1 MLNYFRYEQSYKLR
15 NKKTTDM
22 KRILLALLIGGAT
35 LTSLSSCTKEYITQ
49 EVNVLDG
56 VSYVYPVNSNQW
68 TKNGNI
74 YSIEIAVKDLDAQYY
89 ENGHVSVAVNF
100 VDSKTYELIPSIIFG
115 HDYSSNYSIG
125 KVRIFARD
133 VSGLTPKAPN
143 DMDIKIVLTDATAG
157 N

>member
-1 MLNYFRYEQSYKLR
+1 
-15 NKKTTDM
+15 M

-35 LTSLSSCTKEYITQ
+35 LTSLSSCTKEYITE

-56 VSYVYPVNSNQW
+56 FSYVYPVNSNQW

-74 YSIEIAVKDLDAQYY
+74 YSIEIAVNNLDEQYY
-89 ENGHVSVAVNF
+89 EDGHVSVAVNF
-100 VDSKTYELIPSIIFG
+100 VGSKTYELIPSEIFG

-125 KVRIFARD
+125 KVRIFAKD
-133 VSGLTPKAPN
+133 VSGLTPKAPDN
-143 DMDIKIVLTDATAG
+143 MDIKIVLTDAAIG